1 MEPQTNRID
10 GIIDEQNRWNHR
22 QIEQMELQT
31 SRIDGTKANIID
43 VIIDKQNRRNYRLIE
58 QMKP

>member
-1 MEPQTNRID
+1 MEPQTN
-10 GIIDEQNRWNHR
+10 
-22 QIEQMELQT
+22 
-31 SRIDGTKANIID
+31 RIDGTKANIID